1 MASGDATLFEESF
14 TVMEYDQSKYDR
26 VARIHCTS
34 ADSQTIMSLDIN
46 IELFP
51 CVRGDSLHVVLT
63 TTLALDGSKE
73 EEKGWR
79 DVGKGGDAPATI
91 ADLYDYVCHGKIYKF
106 EETFDGNTINAYVS
120 FGGLLMS
127 LQGPVK
133 KLTPLRVDN
142 VYLLLFTATAGF
154 CFLASFSH
162 NTVANEE
169 INRDEGAVGFKASRS
184 KIRLDLIDVTQVESF
199 SFAVA
204 WLRNHIIGELKMVDP
219 LAFRVNKVTLAN
231 MSLVCNVDVCDVS
244 DELGILADN
253 AIGKTGFLIGLSDD
267 TLEGVLSGHQTARHG
282 IVQHAGERRLVSS
295 ARGHPKT
302 KTMRRSLVFNIGNH
316 VNTVAHRTD
325 QAHCCSLHAE
335 QELSGAS
342 IDRPQLVSPTTEKGK
357 RSILA
362 PIISE
367 GGDTAGAFLFCRFLE

>member
-26 VARIHCTS
+26 VARISCTS

-51 CVRGDSLHVVLT
+51 CARGDSLHVVLT

-133 KLTPLRVDN
+133 KLTPLRVDD
-142 VYLLLFTATAGF
+142 VYLL
-154 CFLASFSH
+154 
-162 NTVANEE
+162 V
-169 INRDEGAVGFKASRS
+169 K
-184 KIRLDLIDVTQVESF
+184 K
-199 SFAVA
+199 
-204 WLRNHIIGELKMVDP
+204 
-219 LAFRVNKVTLAN
+219 
-231 MSLVCNVDVCDVS
+231 
-244 DELGILADN
+244 
-253 AIGKTGFLIGLSDD
+253 
-267 TLEGVLSGHQTARHG
+267 
-282 IVQHAGERRLVSS
+282 
-295 ARGHPKT
+295 
-302 KTMRRSLVFNIGNH
+302 
-316 VNTVAHRTD
+316 
-325 QAHCCSLHAE
+325 
-335 QELSGAS
+335 
-342 IDRPQLVSPTTEKGK
+342 
-357 RSILA
+357 
-362 PIISE
+362 
-367 GGDTAGAFLFCRFLE
+367 

>member
-106 EETFDGNTINAYVS
+106 EETFDGNTMYVRDSKPKTLIFNAYVS

-142 VYLLLFTATAGF
+142 VYLL
-154 CFLASFSH
+154 
-162 NTVANEE
+162 V
-169 INRDEGAVGFKASRS
+169 K
-184 KIRLDLIDVTQVESF
+184 K
-199 SFAVA
+199 
-204 WLRNHIIGELKMVDP
+204 
-219 LAFRVNKVTLAN
+219 
-231 MSLVCNVDVCDVS
+231 
-244 DELGILADN
+244 
-253 AIGKTGFLIGLSDD
+253 
-267 TLEGVLSGHQTARHG
+267 
-282 IVQHAGERRLVSS
+282 
-295 ARGHPKT
+295 
-302 KTMRRSLVFNIGNH
+302 
-316 VNTVAHRTD
+316 
-325 QAHCCSLHAE
+325 
-335 QELSGAS
+335 
-342 IDRPQLVSPTTEKGK
+342 
-357 RSILA
+357 
-362 PIISE
+362 
-367 GGDTAGAFLFCRFLE
+367 

>member
-142 VYLLLFTATAGF
+142 VYLL
-154 CFLASFSH
+154 
-162 NTVANEE
+162 V
-169 INRDEGAVGFKASRS
+169 K
-184 KIRLDLIDVTQVESF
+184 K
-199 SFAVA
+199 
-204 WLRNHIIGELKMVDP
+204 
-219 LAFRVNKVTLAN
+219 
-231 MSLVCNVDVCDVS
+231 
-244 DELGILADN
+244 
-253 AIGKTGFLIGLSDD
+253 
-267 TLEGVLSGHQTARHG
+267 
-282 IVQHAGERRLVSS
+282 
-295 ARGHPKT
+295 
-302 KTMRRSLVFNIGNH
+302 
-316 VNTVAHRTD
+316 
-325 QAHCCSLHAE
+325 
-335 QELSGAS
+335 
-342 IDRPQLVSPTTEKGK
+342 
-357 RSILA
+357 
-362 PIISE
+362 
-367 GGDTAGAFLFCRFLE
+367 

>member
-73 EEKGWR
+73 EEKGWQ

-127 LQGPVK
+127 LQGPIK
-133 KLTPLRVDN
+133 KLTPLRVDD
-142 VYLLLFTATAGF
+142 VYLL
-154 CFLASFSH
+154 
-162 NTVANEE
+162 V
-169 INRDEGAVGFKASRS
+169 K
-184 KIRLDLIDVTQVESF
+184 K
-199 SFAVA
+199 
-204 WLRNHIIGELKMVDP
+204 
-219 LAFRVNKVTLAN
+219 
-231 MSLVCNVDVCDVS
+231 
-244 DELGILADN
+244 
-253 AIGKTGFLIGLSDD
+253 
-267 TLEGVLSGHQTARHG
+267 
-282 IVQHAGERRLVSS
+282 
-295 ARGHPKT
+295 
-302 KTMRRSLVFNIGNH
+302 
-316 VNTVAHRTD
+316 
-325 QAHCCSLHAE
+325 
-335 QELSGAS
+335 
-342 IDRPQLVSPTTEKGK
+342 
-357 RSILA
+357 
-362 PIISE
+362 
-367 GGDTAGAFLFCRFLE
+367 

>member
-1 MASGDATLFEESF
+1 
-14 TVMEYDQSKYDR
+14 MEYDQSKYDR

-142 VYLLLFTATAGF
+142 VYLL
-154 CFLASFSH
+154 
-162 NTVANEE
+162 V
-169 INRDEGAVGFKASRS
+169 K
-184 KIRLDLIDVTQVESF
+184 K
-199 SFAVA
+199 
-204 WLRNHIIGELKMVDP
+204 
-219 LAFRVNKVTLAN
+219 
-231 MSLVCNVDVCDVS
+231 
-244 DELGILADN
+244 
-253 AIGKTGFLIGLSDD
+253 
-267 TLEGVLSGHQTARHG
+267 
-282 IVQHAGERRLVSS
+282 
-295 ARGHPKT
+295 
-302 KTMRRSLVFNIGNH
+302 
-316 VNTVAHRTD
+316 
-325 QAHCCSLHAE
+325 
-335 QELSGAS
+335 
-342 IDRPQLVSPTTEKGK
+342 
-357 RSILA
+357 
-362 PIISE
+362 
-367 GGDTAGAFLFCRFLE
+367 

>member
-127 LQGPVK
+127 LQGPIK
-133 KLTPLRVDN
+133 KLTPLRVDD
-142 VYLLLFTATAGF
+142 VYLL
-154 CFLASFSH
+154 
-162 NTVANEE
+162 V
-169 INRDEGAVGFKASRS
+169 K
-184 KIRLDLIDVTQVESF
+184 K
-199 SFAVA
+199 
-204 WLRNHIIGELKMVDP
+204 
-219 LAFRVNKVTLAN
+219 
-231 MSLVCNVDVCDVS
+231 
-244 DELGILADN
+244 
-253 AIGKTGFLIGLSDD
+253 
-267 TLEGVLSGHQTARHG
+267 
-282 IVQHAGERRLVSS
+282 
-295 ARGHPKT
+295 
-302 KTMRRSLVFNIGNH
+302 
-316 VNTVAHRTD
+316 
-325 QAHCCSLHAE
+325 
-335 QELSGAS
+335 
-342 IDRPQLVSPTTEKGK
+342 
-357 RSILA
+357 
-362 PIISE
+362 
-367 GGDTAGAFLFCRFLE
+367 

>member
-127 LQGPVK
+127 LQGPIK

-142 VYLLLFTATAGF
+142 VYLL
-154 CFLASFSH
+154 
-162 NTVANEE
+162 V
-169 INRDEGAVGFKASRS
+169 K
-184 KIRLDLIDVTQVESF
+184 K
-199 SFAVA
+199 
-204 WLRNHIIGELKMVDP
+204 
-219 LAFRVNKVTLAN
+219 
-231 MSLVCNVDVCDVS
+231 
-244 DELGILADN
+244 
-253 AIGKTGFLIGLSDD
+253 
-267 TLEGVLSGHQTARHG
+267 
-282 IVQHAGERRLVSS
+282 
-295 ARGHPKT
+295 
-302 KTMRRSLVFNIGNH
+302 
-316 VNTVAHRTD
+316 
-325 QAHCCSLHAE
+325 
-335 QELSGAS
+335 
-342 IDRPQLVSPTTEKGK
+342 
-357 RSILA
+357 
-362 PIISE
+362 
-367 GGDTAGAFLFCRFLE
+367 

>member
-51 CVRGDSLHVVLT
+51 CAPGDSLHVVLT

-127 LQGPVK
+127 LQGPIK

-142 VYLLLFTATAGF
+142 VYLL
-154 CFLASFSH
+154 
-162 NTVANEE
+162 V
-169 INRDEGAVGFKASRS
+169 K
-184 KIRLDLIDVTQVESF
+184 K
-199 SFAVA
+199 
-204 WLRNHIIGELKMVDP
+204 
-219 LAFRVNKVTLAN
+219 
-231 MSLVCNVDVCDVS
+231 
-244 DELGILADN
+244 
-253 AIGKTGFLIGLSDD
+253 
-267 TLEGVLSGHQTARHG
+267 
-282 IVQHAGERRLVSS
+282 
-295 ARGHPKT
+295 
-302 KTMRRSLVFNIGNH
+302 
-316 VNTVAHRTD
+316 
-325 QAHCCSLHAE
+325 
-335 QELSGAS
+335 
-342 IDRPQLVSPTTEKGK
+342 
-357 RSILA
+357 
-362 PIISE
+362 
-367 GGDTAGAFLFCRFLE
+367 